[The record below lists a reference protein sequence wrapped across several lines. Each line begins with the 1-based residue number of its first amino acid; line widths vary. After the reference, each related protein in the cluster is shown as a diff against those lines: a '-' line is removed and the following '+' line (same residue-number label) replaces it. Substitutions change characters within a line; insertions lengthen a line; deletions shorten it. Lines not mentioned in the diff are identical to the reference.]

1 MVRSLA
7 RALVRKGHGSVSGLA
22 ASRFPAMALETTGGS
37 PLPKQGRLKD
47 VTSGPLSLRREGAGP
62 CEPSNQGSR
71 RSRTC
76 GRRAVDAV
84 DGEGCV
90 RWLLCVRAS
99 HPLAPSLGASGGSA
113 ASWVAA
119 TCAGRGS
126 RMVGDPA
133 PRKPSDGEC
142 AGPGVGNWGR
152 RDLGSRP

>member
-1 MVRSLA
+1 
-7 RALVRKGHGSVSGLA
+7 
-22 ASRFPAMALETTGGS
+22 MALETTGGS
-37 PLPKQGRLKD
+37 PRPKQGRLKD

-84 DGEGCV
+84 DAVDGEGRV

-99 HPLAPSLGASGGSA
+99 YRLAPSLRASGGSA

-133 PRKPSDGEC
+133 PRKPSD
-142 AGPGVGNWGR
+142 
-152 RDLGSRP
+152 DS

>member
-1 MVRSLA
+1 MEPDSCLRMVRSLA
-7 RALVRKGHGSVSGLA
+7 CALVRKGHGSASGPA

-37 PLPKQGRLKD
+37 PPPKQGRLKG

-84 DGEGCV
+84 DGEGRV
-90 RWLLCVRAS
+90 RWLLCGRAS
-99 HPLAPSLGASGGSA
+99 HPQAPSLRASGGSA

-133 PRKPSDGEC
+133 PRKPSD
-142 AGPGVGNWGR
+142 VFIHF
-152 RDLGSRP
+152 